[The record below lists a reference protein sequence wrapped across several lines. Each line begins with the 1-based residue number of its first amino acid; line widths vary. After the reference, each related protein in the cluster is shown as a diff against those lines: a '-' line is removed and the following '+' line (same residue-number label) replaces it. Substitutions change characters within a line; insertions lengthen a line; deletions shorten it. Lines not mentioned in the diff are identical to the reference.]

1 MDRNKLLKQTEKDLE
16 NFMKVYP
23 TIMTFDGNAARKI
36 KCELES
42 RYNFQAKAIQRE
54 KEAEAHKK
62 EQEAIAEL
70 ATKKADETPEER
82 IVRLESALEKMG
94 IKI

>member
-36 KCELES
+36 KGELES
-42 RYNFQAKAIQRE
+42 RYNFQVKAIQRE
-54 KEAEAHKK
+54 QAETVKRK

-70 ATKKADETPEER
+70 AAKKANETPEER
-82 IVRLESALEKMG
+82 IARLETALPKLGVE
-94 IKI
+94 I

>member
-36 KCELES
+36 KGELES

-54 KEAEAHKK
+54 KEAEAK
-62 EQEAIAEL
+62 EG
-70 ATKKADETPEER
+70 TGSNCRVSRK
-82 IVRLESALEKMG
+82 ESQRNTRGKDC
-94 IKI
+94 KT

>member
-36 KCELES
+36 KGELES
-42 RYNFQAKAIQRE
+42 RYNFQAKANQRE
-54 KEAEAHKK
+54 KEAEAKKK

-70 ATKKADETPEER
+70 AAKKANETPEER
-82 IVRLESALEKMG
+82 IVRLESALQKMG
-94 IKI
+94 IEI

>member
-36 KCELES
+36 KGELES

-54 KEAEAHKK
+54 KEAEAKKK

-70 ATKKADETPEER
+70 AAK
-82 IVRLESALEKMG
+82 ESQRNTRGKDC
-94 IKI
+94 KT